1 MKKSVITLIL
11 TLSGFSNVA
20 TASTAPISQCLNDKY
35 DDYISTSLEWYQDLV
50 SITTQQNPQLKD
62 VGEWFLEGRT
72 HHFELNRAAVHY
84 YLTNDPTKVAIKEP
98 VESWLKLPQPEIKQL
113 AQRNDELG
121 KIAKATFDDR
131 QAPPNKMNY
140 ELRSAFAELL
150 SHPSNINPALDKY
163 NQAMAKTS
171 DIICQ

>member
-11 TLSGFSNVA
+11 TLSGFSNIA
-20 TASTAPISQCLNDKY
+20 TASTTPVSQCLNDKY
-35 DDYISTSLEWYQDLV
+35 DAYIATSLEWYQDLV
-50 SITTQQNPQLKD
+50 SITTKQNPQLKD

-84 YLTNDPTKVAIKEP
+84 YLTNDPAKVAVKEP
-98 VESWLKLPQPEIKQL
+98 VESWLKLTQPEIKQL

-121 KIAKATFDDR
+121 KIAKTTFNDR

-140 ELRSAFAELL
+140 ELRSAFADLL

-171 DIICQ
+171 DIVCQ